1 MTLPAGFRIGPYEVA
16 VLLGAGG
23 MGEVYR
29 ARDTR
34 LGRDVALKVLPRA
47 ASDDPERLRRFE
59 HEARAAAA
67 LSHPNILAVYDVG
80 FHDGSPY
87 IVSELLE
94 GATVRERLS
103 AGELTVHKAL
113 EIAISLARALE
124 AAHEKGIIHR
134 DIKPENVFVTRTEH
148 IKVLDFGL
156 AKLRPASIGEVT
168 SDAPTAT
175 QQTVPGA
182 VLGTAAYM
190 APEQVRGMATDA
202 RSDLFSFGV
211 MLYEMLARR
220 RPFQGETKADT
231 AAAILNRD
239 PASLEELDVPVS
251 PPLGQIVRRCL
262 EKRPEDRFHSA
273 HDLAIALEAVGVASS
288 ERGAL
293 SPASYTA
300 RRQYSWRTRWA
311 VIAVALLVMAAVGI
325 RLWPGR
331 RLPSRAPI
339 TSLVVLPLKNL
350 SGDPAQ
356 DYFAEGMHEALTTA
370 VSKIGALRVISR
382 TSAMHYKGSDKPL
395 PEIAAELNVDAVVE
409 GSVLQSG
416 DQVRVTAQ
424 LIQAATDAHLWAES
438 YDRPVRDVLSIHAE
452 VARAIADRVSVA
464 LTAEE
469 DRALSR
475 ARPVDPEAYRQYLLG
490 QFHLEGL
497 SGESMR
503 ESLDHYRAAI
513 ARDPGY
519 APAYAGLS
527 FAYTNLGVWF
537 GSMPPREVLPK
548 ARMAAR
554 RALDLDPDLPE
565 AYLALGVTQYMF
577 EWDWTGAA
585 ASFRKGI
592 ALNARSTVGRIG
604 FANYLTAMGHFEES
618 IRLGKETLEIDPLS
632 PSSYNELAF
641 SLEYAGRVDDALE
654 YARKGLEVDPTYLQT
669 LEILAE
675 LHEIRHEPAESIEY
689 LRKAE
694 ALIGN
699 GTAQMGYVAF
709 LYGRVQRRAEAL
721 GILDKMRAR
730 SHSQFVWPNDF
741 ACAYIGV
748 GDNEAALGWLEKA
761 YEEHDPALVFLNVSR
776 VYDSL
781 RKESRFQGLLERMKF
796 PQQEETGGTG
806 TAAYSF

>member
-1 MTLPAGFRIGPYEVA
+1 MTLPAGYRLGPYEVA

-59 HEARAAAA
+59 DEARAAAA
-67 LSHPNILAVYDVG
+67 LSHPHILAVYDVG
-80 FHDGSPY
+80 SHDGSPY

-94 GATVRERLS
+94 GATVREALS
-103 AGELTVHKAL
+103 AGGLTVHKAL

-134 DIKPENVFVTRTEH
+134 DIKPENVFLTRNGH
-148 IKVLDFGL
+148 VKVLDFGL
-156 AKLRPASIGEVT
+156 ARFLPSSVDEVT

-190 APEQVRGMATDA
+190 SPEQVRGKAADA
-202 RSDLFSFGV
+202 RSDIFSLGV

-231 AAAILNRD
+231 AAAILDRD
-239 PASLEELDVPVS
+239 PASLEDLDVPVS
-251 PPLGQIVRRCL
+251 PPLAQIVRRCL

-273 HDLAIALEAVGVASS
+273 HDLAIALEAVGVTPS
-288 ERGAL
+288 GKGTL
-293 SPASYTA
+293 SAGSHKTRP
-300 RRQYSWRTRWA
+300 RYSWRTRL
-311 VIAVALLVMAAVGI
+311 AVAAAAFVVLSAVGI

-339 TSLVVLPLKNL
+339 KSLVVLPLKNL

-356 DYFAEGMHEALTTA
+356 DFFAEGMHEALTTA

-382 TSAMHYKGSDKPL
+382 TSAMHYKGSDKAL

-416 DQVRVTAQ
+416 DHVRVTAQ

-438 YDRPVRDVLSIHAE
+438 YDRSLRDVLSIHDE
-452 VARAIADRVSVA
+452 VARAIADRVSVV

-475 ARPVDPEAYRQYLLG
+475 SRPVDPEAYRQYLLG

-513 ARDPGY
+513 ARDPAY

-537 GSMPPREVLPK
+537 GSMSPREVLPL
-548 ARMAAR
+548 ARTAAR
-554 RALDLDPDLPE
+554 RALELDHDLPDG
-565 AYLALGVTQYMF
+565 YLALGVTQYMF
-577 EWDWTGAA
+577 EWDWAGAA
-585 ASFRKGI
+585 SSFRRGI
-592 ALNARSTVGRIG
+592 ALNTRSTAGRIG

-641 SLEYAGRVDDALE
+641 SLQNAGRVDEALE
-654 YARKGLEVDPTYLQT
+654 YARKGFEVDPTYLQT

-675 LHEIRHEPAESIEY
+675 LHELRHEPAEAIEY
-689 LRKAE
+689 LGKAE
-694 ALIGN
+694 KLIGS

-709 LYGRVQRRAEAL
+709 LYGRLQRHAEAQ
-721 GILDKMRAR
+721 GILDKVKAR

-741 ACAYIGV
+741 AGIYIGL
-748 GDNEAALGWLEKA
+748 GDQEAALGWLEKA
-761 YEEHDPALVFLNVSR
+761 YEEREPALVFLKVSR

-781 RKESRFQGLLERMKF
+781 RKESRFQRLLERMNF
-796 PQQEETGGTG
+796 PQ
-806 TAAYSF
+806 